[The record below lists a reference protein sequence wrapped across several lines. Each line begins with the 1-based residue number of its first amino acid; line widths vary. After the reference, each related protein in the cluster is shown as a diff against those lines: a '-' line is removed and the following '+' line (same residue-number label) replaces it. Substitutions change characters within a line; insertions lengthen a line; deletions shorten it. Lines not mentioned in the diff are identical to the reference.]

1 LRAKLS
7 KILHIHKN
15 FVQEKHTICTNRKKP
30 LLTKIVIVAG
40 LSKSYF
46 ISLSPLSSY

>member
-30 LLTKIVIVAG
+30 LLAQIVIVG
-40 LSKSYF
+40 GSSKSYF
-46 ISLSPLSSY
+46 ITLSPLSSY